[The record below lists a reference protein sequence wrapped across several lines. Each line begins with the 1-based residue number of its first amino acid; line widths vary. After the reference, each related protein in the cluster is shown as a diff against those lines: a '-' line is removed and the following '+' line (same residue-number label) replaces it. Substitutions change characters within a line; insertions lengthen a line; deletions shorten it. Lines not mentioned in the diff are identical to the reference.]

1 MFDEYHTY
9 KKLTAKNS
17 YPDSKHPKRAYNEKK
32 QKVEEI
38 GDALSEPFYYDE
50 ILHVS
55 AKEYSKMKDIIAN
68 LMLKK
73 MRNFEL
79 NEIAL
84 IPREYKIIMRAFEK
98 DLDKTVTA
106 YDLEQSV
113 GKSAKQ
119 IERYLSDLQ
128 AEFSNIINIKKGRKN
143 AYKLVDSFEVFIEI
157 FKREEDF
164 SELFYLA
171 EQSSP
176 ELFEK
181 LEYTMSNRHD
191 TYLFRNSIFEKLT
204 NRSVFNRLKEAV
216 VKREYRKIKLDNDL
230 AFQEVKPIK
239 LAFVDNNWYLAYV
252 DEKDVLKLGRVAFIE
267 EVTYASK
274 NYFQKSSVKKHL
286 KILNENLQNAM
297 TLFDKEPRK
306 VTIRAMSS
314 VAKYFSEGMKTFLPS
329 QTFIRKEDDGSVIFT
344 LSYTQELEVF
354 PLIQK
359 WMPNLVIVE
368 PAELQESYVKK
379 LQQAIRNNSN

>member
-1 MFDEYHTY
+1 M
-9 KKLTAKNS
+9 
-17 YPDSKHPKRAYNEKK
+17 
-32 QKVEEI
+32 
-38 GDALSEPFYYDE
+38 
-50 ILHVS
+50 
-55 AKEYSKMKDIIAN
+55 
-68 LMLKK
+68 
-73 MRNFEL
+73 
-79 NEIAL
+79 
-84 IPREYKIIMRAFEK
+84 
-98 DLDKTVTA
+98 
-106 YDLEQSV
+106 
-113 GKSAKQ
+113 
-119 IERYLSDLQ
+119 
-128 AEFSNIINIKKGRKN
+128 
-143 AYKLVDSFEVFIEI
+143 
-157 FKREEDF
+157 
-164 SELFYLA
+164 
-171 EQSSP
+171 
-176 ELFEK
+176 
-181 LEYTMSNRHD
+181 
-191 TYLFRNSIFEKLT
+191 
-204 NRSVFNRLKEAV
+204 
-216 VKREYRKIKLDNDL
+216 
-230 AFQEVKPIK
+230 
-239 LAFVDNNWYLAYV
+239 AYV

-274 NYFQKSSVKKHL
+274 NYFQKSSVEKHL